1 MRVQPSSAPERMSAE
16 RLVALLRDCGALLE
30 GHFRLTSGLHSPV
43 YLQCA
48 RLLMDPARAAMVC
61 AALEG
66 ELARAL
72 PGQAFDATVAPAMGG
87 IVFGYELARQIGVLA
102 LFVERAGGEF
112 ALRRGFA
119 LEPGARVL
127 IAEDVVTTGLSV
139 REAIACVRAH
149 GADVVAAACL
159 IDRSGGSAQLDVPL
173 IALAQL
179 DLPVY
184 APDQIPPDL
193 ATKPV
198 VKPGSRPIIGA

>member
-1 MRVQPSSAPERMSAE
+1 MSAPAPLSAE
-16 RLVALLRDCGALLE
+16 RLVTLLRDCGALLE

-48 RLLMDPARAAMVC
+48 RLLMDPARAARVC
-61 AALEG
+61 AALEAK
-66 ELARAL
+66 LAQAL
-72 PGQAFDATVAPAMGG
+72 PGQALDATVAPAMGG
-87 IVFGYELARQIGVLA
+87 VVFGYELARQLGTLS
-102 LFVERAGGEF
+102 LFVERVDGRF

-119 LEPGARVL
+119 IEPGTRVL

-149 GADVVAAACL
+149 GAEVVGAACV

-184 APDQIPPDL
+184 AADAIPPEL
-193 ATKPV
+193 AKKPV
-198 VKPGSRPIIGA
+198 VKPGSRPIIAS

>member
-1 MRVQPSSAPERMSAE
+1 MTAEPEASAEPISAE
-16 RLVALLRDCGALLE
+16 RLVALLRECGALLE

-48 RLLMDPARAAMVC
+48 RLLMDPARAALVC
-61 AALEG
+61 AALERK
-66 ELARAL
+66 LAGAL

-87 IVFGYELARQIGVLA
+87 IVFGYELARQLGVLS
-102 LFVERAGGEF
+102 LFVERVDGAF

-119 LEPGARVL
+119 LGRGARVL
-127 IAEDVVTTGLSV
+127 LAEDVVTTGLSV
-139 REAIACVRAH
+139 REAISCVRAH
-149 GADVVAAACL
+149 GAEVVAAACL
-159 IDRSGGSAQLDVPL
+159 IDRSGGSARLGVPL
-173 IALAQL
+173 IALAEL

-184 APDQIPPDL
+184 APDRIPADL